1 MAKPVILNEQQ
12 MGKVKTFANSYLYTR
27 VPNYERNLME
37 YVMQAERLD
46 KKSEAF
52 FGIIEDTKRRQT
64 SAVLSRVLARD
75 DLIISSYSKPLPS
88 SFKVFACKDV
98 KEGGT
103 VKVFIDVSGLIVEKN
118 GFYNCNKIDVFCSH
132 LLSAMTMM
140 VYVNQP
146 MKIIGNSTI
155 TISGTECFVALASH
169 IFDYLRLN
177 GYAENKNKISYIIA
191 MYYQVNMLGLD
202 REDQSTKNLAAKVSG
217 LQLRDINTME
227 IFYEDEAL
235 INIDAL
241 LKSLT
246 ETFKLKGMTTD
257 IFVEKWS
264 WFFGTGTHFGCELFT
279 SFAKMITDAYCGSYI
294 NNQKSIEKCCG
305 RSIVEFTTAILRV
318 GEDVIDNGFRYE
330 SSLDREVYGAKGRD
344 ILREGLFGP
353 NVKIPNE
360 DKITVE
366 DITGDTSKLS
376 KKIKKCI
383 SYHKDAGCTEKEISK
398 AAKEIYLGVIGSADI
413 NKYNNCV
420 SCTVSTI
427 SKYLVTKDK
436 DYIINGLSKTIVNCT
451 KAIQDEKK
459 ADYKEINKKLVTD
472 CKKALKVLDKDNSLL
487 KESVMLEWDI
497 DYDAEPDFYDIKDEF
512 GADFYNAVMKELSS
526 VFKKYSVARIIEN
539 NLKKHGHYNKS
550 YIVFDKNLSRPSTTV
565 LVVQKGKNKLFVRG
579 AKKIYIS
586 CQPLQFVYDKYA
598 KEVYHSSLNDEI
610 KNEACSKAEALLRDI
625 HGDLRD
631 KGFFELR
638 DSAGIN
644 VVFQDFNDMSVLDIW
659 LSGTFIGMLE
669 SKYKFKEDIYSI
681 ATKLTEWVNL
691 TDFDSKFIVN
701 EAILPRL
708 HNAKK
713 KTVEDK
719 NIEIYDAKQM
729 IKYRL
734 KEIVQRYNKTPSIK
748 NKMRK
753 DIDKALLVYK
763 EEDFDGY
770 REDRQNVPNLTYGI
784 CNETETSMTFLIY
797 SGSEPMRLAL
807 LPTIKNIRKD
817 LLKCRDISSL
827 PGLSSISTGDG
838 DEGCIFV
845 TFKD

>member
-1 MAKPVILNEQQ
+1 MAEPVVLNEQQ
-12 MGKVKTFANSYLYTR
+12 IGKVKTFANSYLYTR
-27 VPNYERNLME
+27 VQNYERNLME

-75 DLIISSYSKPLPS
+75 DLVISSYSKPLPS

-98 KEGGT
+98 KEGST

-217 LQLRDINTME
+217 IQLRDINAME
-227 IFYEDEAL
+227 IYYEDEAL
-235 INIDAL
+235 TNIDAL

-305 RSIVEFTTAILRV
+305 KSIVEFTTAILRV

-330 SSLDREVYGAKGRD
+330 SALDREVYGARGRD

-376 KKIKKCI
+376 KKIKKNI
-383 SYHKDAGCTEKEISK
+383 SYYKDAGCTEKEISK
-398 AAKEIYLGVIGSADI
+398 AAKTIYLGVIGSADI
-413 NKYNNCV
+413 NNYNNCV
-420 SCTVSTI
+420 STTVNTI
-427 SKYLVTKDK
+427 SKYLVTKDR
-436 DYIINGLSKTIVNCT
+436 DYIINGLSKSIVNCT

-487 KESVMLEWDI
+487 KESVIIREEI
-497 DYDAEPDFYDIKDEF
+497 DFNVEPDYYDIRKEF
-512 GADFYNAVMKELSS
+512 GTDFYNALMKEISS
-526 VFKKYSVARIIEN
+526 IFKKYDIIRIMEK
-539 NLKKHGHYNKS
+539 NLKKHGCYNKS
-550 YIVFDKNLSRPSTTV
+550 YIEFDKNLSDPLTTM
-565 LVVQKGKNKLFVRG
+565 LVVQKEKNKLFARG
-579 AKKIYIS
+579 RKKTHIS
-586 CQPLQFVYDKYA
+586 CQPLQFIYDKYA
-598 KEVYHSSLNDEI
+598 KEEHHSNLSNEI
-610 KNEACSKAEALLRDI
+610 KEKCYNKAYALYKDI
-625 HGDLRD
+625 FEDLRN
-631 KGFFELR
+631 KGIFELR
-638 DSAGIN
+638 DSGVNMII
-644 VVFQDFNDMSVLDIW
+644 QDFNDMFVFDFW
-659 LSGTFIGMLE
+659 FVGEFIAILKD
-669 SKYKFKEDIYSI
+669 KYKFKEDIDAI
-681 ATKLTEWVNL
+681 ATSFCEWVNL
-691 TDFDSKFIVN
+691 TDFNSKFIVN

-708 HNAKK
+708 HNTKK

-748 NKMRK
+748 DKMRK
-753 DIDKALLVYK
+753 DIDKALPVY
-763 EEDFDGY
+763 ENEDFDGY

-784 CNETETSMTFLIY
+784 CDETETSMTFLIY

>member
-1 MAKPVILNEQQ
+1 MAEPVILNEQQ

-75 DLIISSYSKPLPS
+75 DLVISSYSKPLPS

-98 KEGGT
+98 KEGST
-103 VKVFIDVSGLIVEKN
+103 VKVFIDVSGLIVAKN

-217 LQLRDINTME
+217 IQLRDINAME
-227 IFYEDEAL
+227 IYYEDEAL
-235 INIDAL
+235 TNIDAL

-305 RSIVEFTTAILRV
+305 KSIVEFTTAILRV

-330 SSLDREVYGAKGRD
+330 SALDREVYGARGRD

-376 KKIKKCI
+376 KKIKKNI
-383 SYHKDAGCTEKEISK
+383 SYYKDAGCTEKEISK
-398 AAKEIYLGVIGSADI
+398 AAKTIYLGVIGSVDI
-413 NKYNNCV
+413 NNYNNCV
-420 SCTVSTI
+420 STTVSTI
-427 SKYLVTKDK
+427 SKYLVTKDR
-436 DYIINGLSKTIVNCT
+436 DYVINGLSKSIVNCT

-487 KESVMLEWDI
+487 KESVVLECD
-497 DYDAEPDFYDIKDEF
+497 
-512 GADFYNAVMKELSS
+512 
-526 VFKKYSVARIIEN
+526 
-539 NLKKHGHYNKS
+539 
-550 YIVFDKNLSRPSTTV
+550 
-565 LVVQKGKNKLFVRG
+565 
-579 AKKIYIS
+579 
-586 CQPLQFVYDKYA
+586 
-598 KEVYHSSLNDEI
+598 
-610 KNEACSKAEALLRDI
+610 
-625 HGDLRD
+625 
-631 KGFFELR
+631 
-638 DSAGIN
+638 
-644 VVFQDFNDMSVLDIW
+644 
-659 LSGTFIGMLE
+659 
-669 SKYKFKEDIYSI
+669 
-681 ATKLTEWVNL
+681 NL
-691 TDFDSKFIVN
+691 TDFNSKFIVN

-708 HNAKK
+708 HNTKK

-748 NKMRK
+748 DKMRK
-753 DIDKALLVYK
+753 DIDKALPVY
-763 EEDFDGY
+763 ENEDFDGY

-784 CNETETSMTFLIY
+784 CDETETSMTFLIY

-827 PGLSSISTGDG
+827 PGLSSISTRDG